1 MKTRKK
7 SDQKST
13 SSRRSSASESTS
25 VNQNICELCKC
36 QIQKLAKSDDVAAV
50 EIKLSNLEKQ
60 IAESLN
66 TRNITAIEE
75 YVKSTLHEHSL
86 NTTNLTQK
94 VNVLSEELKSLEFES
109 CLKEIK
115 ANCVPAVVTSETN
128 NMKESS
134 FTHKP
139 GGNVVIKPLQQMESN
154 LTSMFD
160 AYCTDFIT
168 NPLRDELAKFL
179 TEQKF
184 LPKKAEV

>member
-1 MKTRKK
+1 MKTRKR

-36 QIQKLAKSDDVAAV
+36 QIQKLAKSDEVAAV
-50 EIKLSNLEKQ
+50 KIKLSNLEKQ
-60 IAESLN
+60 IDDSLN
-66 TRNITAIEE
+66 TRNITAVEE

-94 VNVLSEELKSLEFES
+94 VNVLNEQLKSLES

-154 LTSMFD
+154 PTSMFD

-179 TEQKF
+179 TEKKF

>member
-1 MKTRKK
+1 M
-7 SDQKST
+7 SDQ
-13 SSRRSSASESTS
+13 
-25 VNQNICELCKC
+25 
-36 QIQKLAKSDDVAAV
+36 
-50 EIKLSNLEKQ
+50 
-60 IAESLN
+60 
-66 TRNITAIEE
+66 
-75 YVKSTLHEHSL
+75 
-86 NTTNLTQK
+86 
-94 VNVLSEELKSLEFES
+94 LKSLES

-154 LTSMFD
+154 PTSMFD

-168 NPLRDELAKFL
+168 NPLTDELAKFL

-184 LPKKAEV
+184 LPKKAEVL

>member
-1 MKTRKK
+1 M
-7 SDQKST
+7 
-13 SSRRSSASESTS
+13 
-25 VNQNICELCKC
+25 
-36 QIQKLAKSDDVAAV
+36 

-60 IAESLN
+60 ITDSLN

-86 NTTNLTQK
+86 NATNLTQK
-94 VNVLSEELKSLEFES
+94 VNVLSEQLKSLES

-115 ANCVPAVVTSETN
+115 ANCVPAVVTFETN
-128 NMKESS
+128 NVKESS

-154 LTSMFD
+154 PTSVFD

-168 NPLRDELAKFL
+168 NPLKDELAKFL